1 MLDKLIHFQ
10 SLEGFIMKKNGL
22 LLRIGVAAMVLT
34 LASTSLM
41 SGTLAKYFSEST
53 GTAAAIIA
61 KWNPQA
67 KINDQIANEWTVNL
81 ASTQTRATPGS
92 SNSQVAS
99 NRIAPGMKGAFP
111 IEVSSN
117 GSEVAIDYKVE
128 ISIPDGYKPSLLTD
142 NVVFKVYD
150 EPNYSEGGGKTISV
164 NARPTELCS
173 GTLGVSGSEKV
184 TKYVYWEWPYETT
197 SGGVSDNDEE
207 DTNAGKEA
215 ASATSEGEQT
225 QNIAVTIT
233 MTQKDG
239 TVSQGS

>member
-1 MLDKLIHFQ
+1 
-10 SLEGFIMKKNGL
+10 MKKNGL

-67 KINDQIANEWTVNL
+67 KINNQIASEWTVNL
-81 ASTQTRATPGS
+81 AATQTNVPGAS

-99 NRIAPGMKGAFP
+99 DRIAPGMKGAFP

-117 GSEVAIDYKVE
+117 GSEVAIDYKIE
-128 ISIPDGYKPSLLTD
+128 ASIPNYKPSLITD
-142 NVVFKVYD
+142 NLIFKVYD
-150 EPNYSEGGGKTISV
+150 DTNYSEGGGTPVSLSK
-164 NARPTELCS
+164 APAELES
-173 GTLGVSGSEKV
+173 GTIPVSGSGKV

-197 SGGVSDNDEE
+197 SGGVSTNDQE
-207 DTNAGKEA
+207 DTDAGKDA
-215 ASATSEGEQT
+215 ATASNAEGQT
-225 QNIAVTIT
+225 QNISITIT

-239 TVSQGS
+239 SSSQGS